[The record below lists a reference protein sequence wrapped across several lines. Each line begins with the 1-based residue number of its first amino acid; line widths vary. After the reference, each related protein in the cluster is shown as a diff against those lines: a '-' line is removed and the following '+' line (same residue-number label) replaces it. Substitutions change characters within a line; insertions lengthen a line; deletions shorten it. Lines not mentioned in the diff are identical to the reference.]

1 MTSIV
6 YESLD
11 RTTRVT
17 YQNFWYRAETRRLC
31 RWVAVRSAR
40 TLEALI

>member
-1 MTSIV
+1 MNRTV

-17 YQNFWYRAETRRLC
+17 YSNFWYRAETRRLG